1 MDSQKQKTIYRVK
14 STGKLVI
21 ERGCDIQLTSSQ
33 IKGDMVYEL
42 LDENGYGTGEM
53 MYISPDKLEI
63 VPQ

>member
-33 IKGDMVYEL
+33 IQGYIVYEL
-42 LDENGYGTGEM
+42 LDENGDLTGTEVQV
-53 MYISPDKLEI
+53 SPDDLEI
-63 VPQ
+63 FRR